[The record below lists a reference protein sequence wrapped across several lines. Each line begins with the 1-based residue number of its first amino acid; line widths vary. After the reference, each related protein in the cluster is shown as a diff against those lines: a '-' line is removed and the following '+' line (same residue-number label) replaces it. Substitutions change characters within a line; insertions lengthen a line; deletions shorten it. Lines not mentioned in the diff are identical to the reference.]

1 MDAGISFT
9 TPKYYVRL
17 IAGNLANKRYVASGD
32 IGNGYPI
39 PDTDNYFFTEGE
51 PVNFRITTG
60 IKL

>member
-9 TPKYYVRL
+9 TPKYYVGL

-39 PDTDNYFFTEGE
+39 PDTDNYF
-51 PVNFRITTG
+51 
-60 IKL
+60 L